1 MSAAAVIHLSYMGGA
16 GIIIPVILGLLAWT
30 GHCLKEY
37 SK

>member
-16 GIIIPVILGLLAWT
+16 GVLIPIVLGLLAWT
-30 GHCLKEY
+30 GHCLRAY